1 MAEQQVLIG
10 TYSEKTVHAL
20 LKQYFE
26 PDSRYHEVKY
36 AGYIADIKHDNRIV
50 EIQSTQLYRLR
61 KKLAVFCQECEVNVV
76 YPVPRRKQIVWIDS
90 ETGEVSKPRLSP
102 KKGSVYSIFPEL
114 ADLHELLLCP
124 SLSFT
129 VVLLDITEYRYTSTE
144 SEKYPHSM
152 RFGARRADRLP
163 TEIVSQYTF
172 SGRESYISLLPCELG
187 EQFTISELAEA
198 AGITYRLAQK
208 MCVVLRTLGYLR
220 GCGKR
225 GRCILLELS

>member
-76 YPVPRRKQIVWIDS
+76 YPVCWFVNDM
-90 ETGEVSKPRLSP
+90 
-102 KKGSVYSIFPEL
+102 
-114 ADLHELLLCP
+114 LHQ
-124 SLSFT
+124 SAKN
-129 VVLLDITEYRYTSTE
+129 YRE
-144 SEKYPHSM
+144 
-152 RFGARRADRLP
+152 
-163 TEIVSQYTF
+163 
-172 SGRESYISLLPCELG
+172 
-187 EQFTISELAEA
+187 
-198 AGITYRLAQK
+198 
-208 MCVVLRTLGYLR
+208 
-220 GCGKR
+220 
-225 GRCILLELS
+225 

>member
-1 MAEQQVLIG
+1 M
-10 TYSEKTVHAL
+10 
-20 LKQYFE
+20 
-26 PDSRYHEVKY
+26 
-36 AGYIADIKHDNRIV
+36 
-50 EIQSTQLYRLR
+50 
-61 KKLAVFCQECEVNVV
+61 
-76 YPVPRRKQIVWIDS
+76 
-90 ETGEVSKPRLSP
+90 
-102 KKGSVYSIFPEL
+102 YSIFPEL

-144 SEKYPHSM
+144 SVKYPHSM

-172 SGRESYISLLPCELG
+172 SGRESYISFLPSELG
-187 EQFTISELAEA
+187 EKFTISELAEA

-208 MCVVLRTLGYLR
+208 MCAVLRTLGYLR